1 MDNLHLSDDDNGV
14 TTSGIIGLIWSMN
27 TCVVAWCF
35 VTSHSSQGTYVTYA
49 LRKKCPYS
57 ELFWSVFSHI
67 WTESGEIRSI
77 SPYSIRMRENADQ
90 NNSEHGHFSRSDSD
104 MLTGNLFTMA
114 RRVPVEGWTRDHN
127 DTGVCGTN

>member
-14 TTSGIIGLIWSMN
+14 ITSGIIGLIWSMN

-35 VTSHSSQGTYVTYA
+35 VTSHSWQGIYVPQIFSLKCTY
-49 LRKKCPYS
+49 
-57 ELFWSVFSHI
+57 
-67 WTESGEIRSI
+67 G
-77 SPYSIRMRENADQ
+77 
-90 NNSEHGHFSRSDSD
+90 D